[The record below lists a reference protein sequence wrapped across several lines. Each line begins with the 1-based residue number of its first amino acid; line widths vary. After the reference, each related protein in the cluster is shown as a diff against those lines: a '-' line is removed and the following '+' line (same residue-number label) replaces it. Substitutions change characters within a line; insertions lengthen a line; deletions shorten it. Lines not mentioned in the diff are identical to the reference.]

1 MESKEESKV
10 KLINDKWAVILPREH
25 KEELDQ
31 DEEFLTL
38 KSAEEERRL
47 RFHDYDKIYEI
58 PGLYEYVFY
67 EELEC
72 CSPDTISGL
81 LNTVI
86 KRKNIDPKEL
96 RDLDVGAG
104 NGMAAEA
111 LQQQLGIDKHLGIDI
126 NPEAKMAAE
135 RDRSGIYQ
143 DYLAADLTDL
153 TEDEKKR
160 IREFNPNLMLCVAAL
175 GFGDIPGLAFVNGYN
190 FVENGGLIAFNIR
203 DVFLDKSNRSSE
215 FANLIHRAIDEGIIT
230 VEEQIT
236 YRHRYALNGDELHY
250 VGMIATKNK
259 EIPADWV

>member
-1 MESKEESKV
+1 MESKEETKD
-10 KLINDKWAVILPREH
+10 KMINDKWSVILPRDH
-25 KEELDQ
+25 KNDLDQ
-31 DEEFLTL
+31 DEEFMTL
-38 KSAEEERRL
+38 KSGEEERRL

-86 KRKNIDPKEL
+86 KRKNINPKEL

-111 LQQQLGIDKHLGIDI
+111 LQEQLGIAQHLGIDI

-135 RDRSGIYQ
+135 RDRAGIYQ

-153 TEDEKKR
+153 SEEEKNR
-160 IREFNPNLMLCVAAL
+160 IREFSPNLMLCVAAL

-190 FVENGGLIAFNIR
+190 LVENGGLIAFNIR
-203 DVFLDKSNRSSE
+203 DVFLDKSNFYLVR
-215 FANLIHRAIDEGIIT
+215 
-230 VEEQIT
+230 
-236 YRHRYALNGDELHY
+236 
-250 VGMIATKNK
+250 
-259 EIPADWV
+259 P